1 MPLFAWTF
9 TVTITSSVHTRRAA
23 VWDSVSTFQGVNF
36 ELEPFLYMTC
46 PDPNTRLGPQHVTTA
61 PLFRSWLLLFGFI
74 PIEYDLIRLES
85 LEEGAGFQERSSMA
99 LMSLWSHRRQLRE
112 DLSDPSITQITDTL
126 IFSPRLPLIGYLL
139 RYVVR
144 FLFLHRH
151 RRLADRFG
159 PGAAPKAEFGAPI

>member
-23 VWDSVSTFQGVNF
+23 VWDCVSTFQGVNY
-36 ELEPFLYMTC
+36 ELAPFLYMTC
-46 PDPNTRLGPQHVTTA
+46 PDPATRLGPQHVTDA

-85 LEEGAGFQERSSMA
+85 LEEGASFQESSSMA

-112 DLSDPSITQITDTL
+112 DLSDPSITQVTDTL
-126 IFSPRLPLIGYLL
+126 VFSPRFPLIGYFMQ
-139 RYVVR
+139 YVVR
-144 FLFLHRH
+144 WLFMHRH
-151 RRLADRFG
+151 RRLAARFG
-159 PGAAPKAEFGAPI
+159 SNVAPKAEFGAPI